1 MNKIYSKLSIIAVL
15 SAFVMCQN
23 ASALTHFEEGK
34 MAFNSGDFY
43 TAESEFYLA
52 SKEKPADVISRY
64 YRAQALIEIMKLKEA
79 EIEYQKII
87 TLSPSSKAAKLSKI
101 GLDNLRNY
109 YIQAERESNIDDG
122 GMNLRNKIKAGTMDG
137 IGENYIEFALLNG
150 KVTHWNKA
158 KMPLK
163 VYVNKEGGEPAFF
176 ENTVISAL
184 NAWLSAVGMQSVEKT
199 GDIDKANILIG
210 SSSSSFSGSSNSKDG
225 GYLSGLTTPHFKGTD
240 IDYFDI
246 KLLTVKP
253 SGTPVTEIEL
263 YNTSLHEAGHSL
275 GIMGHSI
282 TQGDV
287 MYPVS
292 EKAQEAKN
300 KLSVGDKNTLKLLY
314 RLDAD
319 YSNYDSEK
327 EKPATK
333 TNVNE
338 LVLGSDT
345 QRYQNELLE
354 AQKYI
359 KSAPSVSLSWISLGS
374 ANQNLKKYYEAIS
387 AYNQALK
394 IESSNLQ
401 AMEGI
406 AECKKDMGDNIN
418 AVFEYKK
425 LVALK
430 PDNIDYSYNLA
441 SLYLKLNN
449 KYEAKNT
456 INVLLAVNPKA
467 AENSDIQ
474 NILKQVK

>member
-1 MNKIYSKLSIIAVL
+1 MNKIYSKSVIIAGL
-15 SAFVMCQN
+15 CAFALCQD
-23 ASALTHFEEGK
+23 AFALTHLEEGK
-34 MAFNSGDFY
+34 KAYNSGDFY

-52 SKEKPADVISRY
+52 SKEKPSDVISRY
-64 YRAQALIEIMKLKEA
+64 YHAQALIELMKLKEA
-79 EIEYQKII
+79 ETEYQKII
-87 TLSPSSKAAKLSKI
+87 SLSPSSKAAKLSKI
-101 GLDNLRNY
+101 GLENLRNY
-109 YIQAERESNIDDG
+109 YVQAEKESNSDDG

-150 KVTHWNKA
+150 KVTHWNKS

-163 VYVNKEGGEPAFF
+163 VYVNLEGGEPAFF
-176 ENTVISAL
+176 ENTVLSAL
-184 NAWLSAVGMQSVEKT
+184 NAWLFSVGMAAVEKIA
-199 GDIDKANILIG
+199 DIDKANILIG
-210 SSSSSFSGSSNSKDG
+210 TSSSFSGSSGSKDG

-253 SGTPVTEIEL
+253 TGTPVTEIEL
-263 YNTSLHEAGHSL
+263 YNTALHEAGHAL

-282 TQGDV
+282 TDGDV

-292 EKAQEAKN
+292 EKAQDAKN
-300 KLSVGDKNTLKLLY
+300 KLSARDKNTLKLLY

-319 YSNYDSEK
+319 YSNYDSQK
-327 EKPATK
+327 EKPSAK
-333 TNVNE
+333 SNVND
-338 LVLGSDT
+338 LVLGTDT

-354 AQKYI
+354 AQKYV
-359 KSAPSVSLSWISLGS
+359 KSAPSVSLSWVSLGS

-394 IESSNLQ
+394 IEPSNLQ

-406 AECKKDMGDNIN
+406 AECKRDMGDNIN

-425 LVALK
+425 LIDLK

-456 INVLLAVNPKA
+456 MTGLLNANPKA

-474 NILKQVK
+474 KILKQVK